1 MTEAE
6 RRERYAALA
15 ALSKSAAIDLAMATA
30 YEAAAEVCDSA
41 RRAIGDPECPIWGS
55 DDQRVADALMRC
67 AAVMRA
73 RARL

>member
-1 MTEAE
+1 MTEDE

-15 ALSKSAAIDLAMATA
+15 SLSKRAAIDLAMATA
-30 YEAAAEVCDSA
+30 YEDAAEVCDSA
-41 RRAIGDPECPIWGS
+41 RRCIGEPECPIWGY

-67 AAVMRA
+67 AAVLRA